1 MLYNIAALTAAAR
14 AAIEA
19 DRDKWKTT
27 QALHQGQLSMETRD
41 WVETWGPSWKAAASR
56 ITRAIRD
63 GKPVTRE
70 LLPQHPD
77 RAYGFALFHPSVDA
91 RPSTRAYSPPH
102 DLANLLTV
110 LGTLAGDTVNTNG
123 LRELGISR
131 DALRVCVQFMAS
143 GTIK

>member
-1 MLYNIAALTAAAR
+1 MLYNIAALAAAAR

-41 WVETWGPSWKAAASR
+41 WVETWGPSWKVAASR

-63 GKPVTRE
+63 GKPVTRDM
-70 LLPQHPD
+70 LPTD
-77 RAYGFALFHPSVDA
+77 ERNIGLAFFHPSHDA
-91 RPSTRAYSPPH
+91 RPSTKPYRPPAELSNLISI
-102 DLANLLTV
+102 LA
-110 LGTLAGDTVNTNG
+110 TLSGDTVNTNG

-131 DALRVCVQFMAS
+131 DTMRRCVQYMAA